1 MKITDYALLFIAI
14 ILPYMIVL
22 YINTTFTIKAE
33 EMEMYY
39 QKVIDSALDD
49 AAYQMKQVE
58 SQDKKID
65 YGYSDSLNKK
75 INVNAKVGVDS
86 FFDSLYTTFQV
97 KGNDVAESY
106 LGLFVPAVAVIEY
119 DGVTMSKNEIV
130 NTADGSTAIE
140 RT

>member
-65 YGYSDSLNKK
+65 YGYSDSLNKFCNIFK
-75 INVNAKVGVDS
+75 
-86 FFDSLYTTFQV
+86 L
-97 KGNDVAESY
+97 SY
-106 LGLFVPAVAVIEY
+106 L
-119 DGVTMSKNEIV
+119 
-130 NTADGSTAIE
+130 
-140 RT
+140 